1 MIPPFPQEA
10 TQNGKRKKSKKRV
23 CCPRSHIWEG
33 LSETQI
39 QKCQTA
45 HSVPFS
51 KSTSSWMQLLT
62 REGMIAQTVGG
73 TDTDEIRGNREG
85 VWPRLGHRQDTL
97 LKRRGW
103 EVGFDHCDS
112 TTSGTIAIQQPL
124 GSIPALP
131 SRTSEGQPPA
141 LKTPNY
147 YSKVTHFALASTLA
161 SQAHT
166 LSLRMTMEKPEDPWF
181 PSLWPE
187 HPHLESQGH
196 TRLWPAPSNSCFPLL
211 CSKKQMP
218 KGMVTVPRHRTAQ
231 PRRELPSGCWQTLG
245 SLISTR
251 QIFPRH
257 KNRSLHAESSMAG
270 RIC

>member
-103 EVGFDHCDS
+103 EVGS
-112 TTSGTIAIQQPL
+112 TIAIQQPL
-124 GSIPALP
+124 GSIPALL

-141 LKTPNY
+141 LKTKLLLKS
-147 YSKVTHFALASTLA
+147 YSLCLGIHPGKSSPHSF
-161 SQAHT
+161 
-166 LSLRMTMEKPEDPWF
+166 PENDHG
-181 PSLWPE
+181 E
-187 HPHLESQGH
+187 
-196 TRLWPAPSNSCFPLL
+196 A
-211 CSKKQMP
+211 
-218 KGMVTVPRHRTAQ
+218 
-231 PRRELPSGCWQTLG
+231 RR
-245 SLISTR
+245 
-251 QIFPRH
+251 
-257 KNRSLHAESSMAG
+257 SMAPLPLA
-270 RIC
+270 